1 MNNIGK
7 KFEIFVVVAIIALIG
22 IVYAF
27 KQKPVLAPTTNNQ
40 NTAQNENN
48 NSTPSDQNDQS
59 RRDDTSVGTPT
70 GTSAQ
75 VPSNVISYKGQDGK
89 NALELLQATHRVDV
103 KHYSFGDLVT
113 GIDGITPDA
122 QHFWAMYVNGQF
134 SQVGASAYATKSS
147 DTIKWQIDTVT
158 SN

>member
-1 MNNIGK
+1 MNNLGR

-27 KQKPVLAPTTNNQ
+27 KQKPVLAPTANNQ
-40 NTAQNENN
+40 NIAQND
-48 NSTPSDQNDQS
+48 NSNATADVTVPEQ
-59 RRDDTSVGTPT
+59 
-70 GTSAQ
+70 Q
-75 VPSNVISYKGQDGK
+75 VPSSVISYQGQEGK
-89 NALELLQATHRVDV
+89 NALELLLAAHRVDV

-158 SN
+158 NQ